1 MAQQTLQALTQKRG
15 GNRGAVT
22 KLLTK
27 LQGIV
32 DDTAIDR
39 DLKIYELDKKL
50 QDLLSKLKLIETLD
64 QQIQDETDVT
74 DVAAEIDNADNFNS
88 SAFDNRDRAEFELVK
103 LRKEVADEDAA
114 AAAAA
119 AAALNRPPVPIPP
132 TPTIQSNS
140 SNLPKFDLPKFD
152 GSVLHWRAFWD
163 VFEFEVHNKTTYTG
177 ATKFNF
183 LNSRLKGPAKAA
195 LSGLTPY
202 NANYPKAIYILKDRF
217 GQDKKIIAAHMRA
230 LYNMAKPGTD
240 RASLRIFSDQL
251 ESHIRG
257 LDALGKST
265 DSFGDLLVC
274 ILLDKFSSDLRRNL
288 ARQHGTT
295 EWTLEDLQAA
305 IKQELE
311 VLDDSSTEQQS
322 NKNSTG
328 FKKANVLF
336 AGASQSQATKKKQ
349 RCAYCT
355 GEHYATQC
363 TTVEKTTERL
373 KVANVKKL
381 CLNCLD
387 GSHTSLKDC
396 PSKFRC
402 KYCSKAHHSSLHP
415 DNSEEASEKPIVASV
430 SVSISPPT
438 TVAAATNNSV
448 SSGPFL
454 QPYVFLKTA
463 VVEAHFKG
471 FKERANIL
479 IDEGSQRTFITSRL
493 AKLLRL
499 KPLWRESLLLSG
511 FSMNPTGIEY
521 YDVTKLFIVGLNGSL
536 IEMKA
541 IIIDRLVSPLD
552 DPHRKLAASL
562 NTAQQQR
569 HNDKVIRGAGPTAIE
584 SKIGYLLSGPL
595 SASSENNESS
605 DSVLALHVSAMENFD
620 LSKFWTVE
628 SLGIQP
634 ELERDSTTSIYQSQC
649 VEFRTDQYAAKLP
662 WKPEHPDLYPNLQV
676 CQRRTRGTIKRAAK
690 NPELLAVYQKI
701 ISDQLD
707 RGFIERVPP
716 GEIHKREC
724 HYIPH
729 FAVEKE
735 SATTPLR
742 IVYDCFCK
750 TATGVSLNDFLE
762 TGPPLQND
770 MLEILLRFRIHRIG
784 LSADIEKAFHKI
796 ILHESDRNFI
806 RFLWSSNIQNP
817 DAELDVYRFKVI
829 PFGAS
834 CSPFILLSVIKHH
847 LQLFP
852 FTTAAD
858 MDLNIYVDNLISGC
872 DSPEEALDYYAVSNS
887 ILNKAG
893 LNLQSLSSN
902 EQTINVRAVED
913 GVADSSTAS
922 KILGLIWDRPTDTL
936 SLPKV

>member
-1 MAQQTLQALTQKRG
+1 
-15 GNRGAVT
+15 
-22 KLLTK
+22 
-27 LQGIV
+27 
-32 DDTAIDR
+32 
-39 DLKIYELDKKL
+39 
-50 QDLLSKLKLIETLD
+50 
-64 QQIQDETDVT
+64 
-74 DVAAEIDNADNFNS
+74 
-88 SAFDNRDRAEFELVK
+88 
-103 LRKEVADEDAA
+103 
-114 AAAAA
+114 
-119 AAALNRPPVPIPP
+119 
-132 TPTIQSNS
+132 
-140 SNLPKFDLPKFD
+140 
-152 GSVLHWRAFWD
+152 
-163 VFEFEVHNKTTYTG
+163 
-177 ATKFNF
+177 
-183 LNSRLKGPAKAA
+183 
-195 LSGLTPY
+195 
-202 NANYPKAIYILKDRF
+202 
-217 GQDKKIIAAHMRA
+217 MRA

-311 VLDDSSTEQQS
+311 VLDDSPTEQQS

-336 AGASQSQATKKKQ
+336 AGASHSQATKKKQ

-430 SVSISPPT
+430 SVSIPLPT

-536 IEMKA
+536 IEIKA

-552 DPHRKLAASL
+552 YPHRKLAASL
-562 NTAQQQR
+562 PHLNGLQLAHPPSDATSFRVDILIGA
-569 HNDKVIRGAGPTAIE
+569 NFYWTLVSDKVIRGAGPTAIE

-595 SASSENNESS
+595 SASSENESS
-605 DSVLALHVSAMENFD
+605 DSVLALHVRFHVSFWQWKTSTC
-620 LSKFWTVE
+620 LSFGRLRVSGFSQSWSETPQ
-628 SLGIQP
+628 LA
-634 ELERDSTTSIYQSQC
+634 ST
-649 VEFRTDQYAAKLP
+649 
-662 WKPEHPDLYPNLQV
+662 
-676 CQRRTRGTIKRAAK
+676 
-690 NPELLAVYQKI
+690 
-701 ISDQLD
+701 
-707 RGFIERVPP
+707 RV
-716 GEIHKREC
+716 
-724 HYIPH
+724 
-729 FAVEKE
+729 
-735 SATTPLR
+735 
-742 IVYDCFCK
+742 
-750 TATGVSLNDFLE
+750 N
-762 TGPPLQND
+762 
-770 MLEILLRFRIHRIG
+770 
-784 LSADIEKAFHKI
+784 
-796 ILHESDRNFI
+796 
-806 RFLWSSNIQNP
+806 
-817 DAELDVYRFKVI
+817 
-829 PFGAS
+829 
-834 CSPFILLSVIKHH
+834 
-847 LQLFP
+847 
-852 FTTAAD
+852 
-858 MDLNIYVDNLISGC
+858 
-872 DSPEEALDYYAVSNS
+872 VSNS
-887 ILNKAG
+887 ELTSM
-893 LNLQSLSSN
+893 LQSFLGSRNIPTSI
-902 EQTINVRAVED
+902 QIFKFANVEPEA
-913 GVADSSTAS
+913 
-922 KILGLIWDRPTDTL
+922 P
-936 SLPKV
+936 